1 MTNTEVFITCAEIYR
16 KRKEFENCAKVWNVR
31 RVEVGIDVLYAHRYL
46 SLPYQFMEQSPLYTS
61 SELDVMIVTF
71 TRVVLFERP
80 RAAVARLGSHLHHS

>member
-1 MTNTEVFITCAEIYR
+1 M
-16 KRKEFENCAKVWNVR
+16 
-31 RVEVGIDVLYAHRYL
+31 GIDVLYAHRYL

-80 RAAVARLGSHLHHS
+80 RAAVARLGSHFHHS